1 VTVDVKL
8 KDLSDII
15 GERNT
20 QLEKEKAILGHV
32 VTLENAICNNL

>member
-1 VTVDVKL
+1 LKL

-15 GERNT
+15 RPKNT